1 MSIERIQ
8 YAPAPYNLNFTL
20 SILAKNMNDVLQIV
34 EQILP
39 YFQPEYTVTM
49 KMVDDM
55 SDNRDVPVVLNVY
68 LLR

>member
-1 MSIERIQ
+1 MSIERINITCTIRFKL
-8 YAPAPYNLNFTL
+8 YIIN
-20 SILAKNMNDVLQIV
+20 LAKNMNDVLQLV

-55 SDNRDVPVVLNVY
+55 SDNRDVPITF
-68 LLR
+68 